1 MSEKDSP
8 VQVVEWKGLLLENVH
23 PNDEGVYECSA
34 ENTIGRIS
42 ETIQLFVQVRSSSR
56 SFDGC

>member
-1 MSEKDSP
+1 LIYLPAPGNISTG
-8 VQVVEWKGLLLENVH
+8 QVVESKGLLLENVH

-42 ETIQLFVQVRSSSR
+42 ETIQLFVQV
-56 SFDGC
+56 

>member
-1 MSEKDSP
+1 

-42 ETIQLFVQVRSSSR
+42 ETIQLFVQVGSSSR
-56 SFDGC
+56 SSDIWLLVRSS